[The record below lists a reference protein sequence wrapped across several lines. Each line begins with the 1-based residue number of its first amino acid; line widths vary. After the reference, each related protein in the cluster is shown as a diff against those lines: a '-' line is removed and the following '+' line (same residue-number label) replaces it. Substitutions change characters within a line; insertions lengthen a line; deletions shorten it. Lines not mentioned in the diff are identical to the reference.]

1 METPKAVNHLGI
13 AVRSIDEVRPFYE
26 QVLRAKFEG
35 IEEVAEQKVRVAFF
49 RIGDVKLE
57 LLEPTTPESTIAKF
71 IEKKGEGLHHVAYEV
86 TDIQARLNELKA
98 EGVKLIDET
107 PRMGAHHMKVAF
119 LHPKSSAGILTEL
132 CEPAH

>member
-13 AVRSIDEVRPFYE
+13 AVRSIEEVRPFYE
-26 QVLRAKFEG
+26 QVLRAQFEG

-86 TDIQARLNELKA
+86 KDIQARLNELKA

>member
-13 AVRSIDEVRPFYE
+13 AVRSIEEVRGFYE
-26 QVLRAKFEG
+26 NVLRAKFEG
-35 IEEVAEQKVRVAFF
+35 IEEVAEQKVRVAFY

-57 LLEPTTPESTIAKF
+57 LLEPTTSESTIAKF

-86 TDIQARLNELKA
+86 TDIQARLDELKA

-119 LHPKSSAGILTEL
+119 LHPKASAGILTEL

>member
-13 AVRSIDEVRPFYE
+13 AVRSIEEVRGFYE
-26 QVLRAKFEG
+26 NVLCAKFEG
-35 IEEVAEQKVRVAFF
+35 IEEVAEQKVRVAFY

-57 LLEPTTPESTIAKF
+57 LLEPTTPDSTIAKF

-86 TDIQARLNELKA
+86 TDIQARLDELKA

-119 LHPKSSAGILTEL
+119 LHPKASAGILTEL